1 MKQCEIG
8 NISELDYSGTEALN
22 TISSNL
28 IFAGKEKKK
37 IIFTSCDAGDGK
49 TYTVLHLAK
58 NLTKRGNT
66 VCVVD
71 ADLRRSVMM
80 RNYRIHTEDE
90 PVGLAHYLAGY
101 SEITDV
107 VYETNISGLYLV
119 PVGRLL
125 VSPIQLLDTQAL
137 DDLLNLLASK
147 FDFVLVDAP
156 PVGLVVDAAVIA
168 PHCDGCVLVFSY
180 NKTRRR
186 EIADAQRQ
194 IKQSGCPILG
204 GIINNVSVDSFVAK
218 KYYNKGYYKHYYSKY
233 YTENGKRVGESKK
246 KGKDGK
252 QSQ

>member
-8 NISELDYSGTEALN
+8 SISELDYSGTEALN

-28 IFAGKEKKK
+28 IFAGKDKKK
-37 IIFTSCDAGDGK
+37 IIFTSCDSGDGK

-58 NLTKRGNT
+58 NLVARGNR
-66 VCVVD
+66 VCIID

-80 RNYRIHTEDE
+80 RNYRIQTEGE
-90 PVGLAHYLAGY
+90 SVGLAHYLAGY
-101 SEITDV
+101 NTIEEV
-107 VYETNISGLYLV
+107 VYESNIAGLYLV

-125 VSPIQLLDTQAL
+125 VSPIQLLDSQMM
-137 DDLLNLLASK
+137 DDLLNSLAGS

-180 NKTRRR
+180 NKSRRR
-186 EIADAQRQ
+186 EIAEVQRQ
-194 IKQSGCPILG
+194 INQSGCPILG

-233 YTENGKRVGESKK
+233 YTESGKRVKSSKK
-246 KGKDGK
+246 
-252 QSQ
+252 